1 MEFAVLG
8 AGSWGIALSNLI
20 SGNNLRVSL
29 WHYNPET
36 LNSLRISHN
45 IGHPDSQP
53 RLSSKVN
60 IVFDKSEILSSKY
73 IFCAIPSKYLV
84 HHLTDCSLDDNIFVN
99 CSKGFCF
106 KSNRLMSDV
115 IHDMTGLNI
124 NNICVLSGPNHA
136 EEVNK
141 RYATASVLASTN
153 LTLATKLQ
161 GLISNEFFRLYTS
174 GDINGV
180 QVGGCVKN
188 IIAIA
193 AGVCVGLGMGDN
205 TISALVSRSLEEIKR
220 LGEHFNSNRS
230 TFNGLSGLGDLM
242 ATCFSKHSRNRQLGL
257 KIASGES
264 LSNIMNSGF
273 YAEGAIAV
281 KVIRSISKSKGIDMP
296 ICNQMYEILHNAK
309 DPQYGIDQL
318 MGRTLTHE

>member
-1 MEFAVLG
+1 
-8 AGSWGIALSNLI
+8 
-20 SGNNLRVSL
+20 
-29 WHYNPET
+29 
-36 LNSLRISHN
+36 
-45 IGHPDSQP
+45 
-53 RLSSKVN
+53 
-60 IVFDKSEILSSKY
+60 
-73 IFCAIPSKYLV
+73 
-84 HHLTDCSLDDNIFVN
+84 
-99 CSKGFCF
+99 
-106 KSNRLMSDV
+106 
-115 IHDMTGLNI
+115 
-124 NNICVLSGPNHA
+124 
-136 EEVNK
+136 
-141 RYATASVLASTN
+141 
-153 LTLATKLQ
+153 
-161 GLISNEFFRLYTS
+161 
-174 GDINGV
+174 
-180 QVGGCVKN
+180 
-188 IIAIA
+188 
-193 AGVCVGLGMGDN
+193 MGDN

-264 LSNIMNSGF
+264 LSNIMDSGF